1 MSMAEAITARYSE
14 LPIER
19 DIRIQSGRSWEER
32 WTVSL
37 DQEDAGAVAISF
49 DDATTYQARFLA
61 ACGAVTVFDLTEH
74 AAAGK
79 VTMRLD
85 ADDTDD
91 LDPGDYSWEMV
102 FVFPAASTDFPDG
115 ATVSLFA
122 GVATVEAAVPAS

>member
-1 MSMAEAITARYSE
+1 MSTTITARYAD
-14 LPIER
+14 LPVSR

-49 DDATTYQARFLA
+49 DDATTYQARFRA
-61 ACGAVTVFDLTEH
+61 ADDTVTVFDLTEH

-85 ADDTDD
+85 GDDTAQ
-91 LDPGDYSWEMV
+91 LDRGRYTWEMM
-102 FVFPAASTDFPDG
+102 FIFPAGSTDFPDG
-115 ATVSLFA
+115 ATLSLFKGIA
-122 GVATVEAAVPAS
+122 VVEEPVPAS

>member
-1 MSMAEAITARYSE
+1 MSTTITARYSE

-37 DQEDAGAVAISF
+37 DEEGAGAVPINFSQ
-49 DDATTYQARFLA
+49 ATVYQARFMA

-79 VTMRLD
+79 VTMRL
-85 ADDTDD
+85 AATDTEALAAGQQD
-91 LDPGDYSWEMV
+91 WEMV
-102 FVFPAASTDFPDG
+102 FVFPVGSTAFPDG
-115 ATVSLFA
+115 ATFSLFA
-122 GVATVEAAVPAS
+122 GVAQVINRIEE